1 MKKLLLLLVL
11 LAIGALI
18 AKKVRDEAMRCLM
31 KCYGD
36 DHGYRPDR
44 RKIYYVTAHSL
55 DFWLALPNIALLPKE
70 SKRRALRAR
79 ASGRPMS
86 ALGQKRTSGPCRSMS
101 ALPPQADI
109 AGYRRHVR

>member
-44 RKIYYVTAHSL
+44 REIYCVTAHS
-55 DFWLALPNIALLPKE
+55 FAVAPRSLAV
-70 SKRRALRAR
+70 RAAAAR
-79 ASGRPMS
+79 
-86 ALGQKRTSGPCRSMS
+86 
-101 ALPPQADI
+101 
-109 AGYRRHVR
+109 